1 MKKLQ
6 GFTLSE
12 ILIALLVL
20 GIIVAASVPVILNLS
35 PNKNGIMMKKAY
47 YATETVI
54 QALINDSTYYPAKD
68 GTVGFDNRDEVV
80 SPFDSGKKINGN
92 AKFPCLFASKL
103 NIKDDLATVCTGTT
117 SPDTVTTMDGMTWN
131 LQGLQNLGNT
141 STTNGTIEID
151 VDGIDNG
158 VSAYNG
164 TTLKACTS
172 KDTWGSACNSEP
184 TARQTKKFDRI
195 SITITPDGQL
205 KVLNQEAFTNILNG
219 KTKLIG
225 GDDD

>member
-1 MKKLQ
+1 MKISQ

-20 GIIVAASVPVILNLS
+20 GIIVAASVPVIMNLS
-35 PNKNGIMMKKAY
+35 PNKNAIMIKKAY
-47 YATETVI
+47 YTTETI
-54 QALINDSTYYPAKD
+54 IHGLINDSVYYPEKD
-68 GTVGFDNRDEVV
+68 TTVGFDNRDVVV
-80 SPFDSGKKINGN
+80 SPFDSTKTINGN
-92 AKFPCLFASKL
+92 AKLPCLFASKL
-103 NIKDDLATVCTGTT
+103 NIKEDLATSCSGTS
-117 SPDTVTTMDGMTWN
+117 SPDTVTTMDGMTWY
-131 LQGLQNLGNT
+131 LEGLESLGST

-158 VSAYNG
+158 VNAYNG
-164 TTLKACTS
+164 TSLKACTT
-172 KDTWGSACNSEP
+172 KDKWGTACTEAL

-195 SITITPDGQL
+195 SITVTPDGQI
-205 KVLNQEAFTNILNG
+205 KILNQDAFTNILNG